1 MSKEKDRQPF
11 ISVRDLKKYF
21 CLDNYKLA
29 KAKTRYI
36 HAVDDVSFDIYKGEI
51 FGIIGESG
59 SGKSTIGRCV
69 LKLIDVDS
77 GEIYFDGKNITHV
90 SRKEQQELRSRMQM
104 VFQNPLASFD
114 PKKTIRF
121 SLEESAKVHKIK
133 PEVYKARIKQLME
146 YIALPEDLLTRYP
159 KDLSGGQ
166 LQRLA
171 IARALMLEP
180 DFILADEP
188 VSALDVSVQAQILNL
203 MLDLKEDKG
212 QTILFISHDLNV
224 VRHVCDRIAVVYL
237 GAVMEM
243 GTVEQIYNSVAHPYT
258 QALISAKP
266 KEHPL
271 ENKKH
276 ILLEGDIPNAV
287 DIPEGCRFAGRCRYF
302 KEGLCDNSGG
312 NSETVLRVGYT
323 QEPSSF
329 DPADF
334 TIVAATL
341 TGYDCYDTLLNFSHD
356 GTTVEPALAESW
368 EQVDDTTYTYKIR
381 QGVKFSDGNEMT
393 MDDVL
398 YSLNRVTED
407 NYYMSYLFAN
417 VDSFEANNDTWTLT
431 VHLKQP
437 DSSWQYVP
445 ATSACTIV
453 EKSVTEEQGDKYGT
467 ADGKTVGTGPYK
479 LSSWSSGS
487 EIVLEKNENWW
498 GDPDTLDIDKVEY
511 YVIEDESALALA
523 AKGGQIDFVEGMSNS
538 VMSVYQSCQ
547 NFNILSCEGTTSN
560 YIAFNTASKPFDDE
574 WARKAVAYCIDR
586 SQITTTIGGDYA
598 KQSAVVPMSESMM
611 YMDKDKWDSTIA
623 ESDVYTQD
631 YDKVKE
637 CLAKSKYPDGFEFD
651 FYTTSQ
657 TQKQAELLKSMVDA
671 SGSITMNLVEVP
683 DSDIFSYMFG
693 YKTKDNG
700 ERYYNAVGTYMMSDF
715 LDPMGMLKTL
725 YAGSNA
731 CEGGT
736 NETLWTSTEADGL
749 LDKAAQTTDDA
760 EKMGYYTDAYK
771 IFADECPYLGLYTS
785 SDVYAVS
792 DKFTYDPS
800 PMFWYNF
807 SYADVHVAK

>member
-1 MSKEKDRQPF
+1 M
-11 ISVRDLKKYF
+11 KKF
-21 CLDNYKLA
+21 SRKIAAAAALA
-29 KAKTRYI
+29 IT
-36 HAVDDVSFDIYKGEI
+36 VSSCMTGCFNNTG
-51 FGIIGESG
+51 SG
-59 SGKSTIGRCV
+59 SG
-69 LKLIDVDS
+69 S
-77 GEIYFDGKNITHV
+77 G
-90 SRKEQQELRSRMQM
+90 S
-104 VFQNPLASFD
+104 
-114 PKKTIRF
+114 
-121 SLEESAKVHKIK
+121 
-133 PEVYKARIKQLME
+133 
-146 YIALPEDLLTRYP
+146 
-159 KDLSGGQ
+159 
-166 LQRLA
+166 
-171 IARALMLEP
+171 
-180 DFILADEP
+180 
-188 VSALDVSVQAQILNL
+188 
-203 MLDLKEDKG
+203 
-212 QTILFISHDLNV
+212 
-224 VRHVCDRIAVVYL
+224 
-237 GAVMEM
+237 
-243 GTVEQIYNSVAHPYT
+243 
-258 QALISAKP
+258 
-266 KEHPL
+266 
-271 ENKKH
+271 
-276 ILLEGDIPNAV
+276 
-287 DIPEGCRFAGRCRYF
+287 
-302 KEGLCDNSGG
+302 SGG
-312 NSETVLRVGYT
+312 NSETVLKVGYT

-417 VDSFEANNDTWTLT
+417 VDSFEADNDTWTLT

-736 NETLWTSTEADGL
+736 NETLWTSAEADGL

>member
-171 IARALMLEP
+171 IARALML
-180 DFILADEP
+180 
-188 VSALDVSVQAQILNL
+188 
-203 MLDLKEDKG
+203 DLKEDKG

-243 GTVEQIYNSVAHPYT
+243 GTVEQVYNSVAHPYT

-302 KEGLCDNSGG
+302 KEGLCDNRTPKLKDIG
-312 NSETVLRVGYT
+312 NGHY
-323 QEPSSF
+323 
-329 DPADF
+329 
-334 TIVAATL
+334 VACHFPL
-341 TGYDCYDTLLNFSHD
+341 G
-356 GTTVEPALAESW
+356 
-368 EQVDDTTYTYKIR
+368 
-381 QGVKFSDGNEMT
+381 
-393 MDDVL
+393 
-398 YSLNRVTED
+398 
-407 NYYMSYLFAN
+407 
-417 VDSFEANNDTWTLT
+417 
-431 VHLKQP
+431 
-437 DSSWQYVP
+437 
-445 ATSACTIV
+445 
-453 EKSVTEEQGDKYGT
+453 
-467 ADGKTVGTGPYK
+467 
-479 LSSWSSGS
+479 
-487 EIVLEKNENWW
+487 
-498 GDPDTLDIDKVEY
+498 
-511 YVIEDESALALA
+511 
-523 AKGGQIDFVEGMSNS
+523 
-538 VMSVYQSCQ
+538 
-547 NFNILSCEGTTSN
+547 
-560 YIAFNTASKPFDDE
+560 
-574 WARKAVAYCIDR
+574 IDR
-586 SQITTTIGGDYA
+586 S
-598 KQSAVVPMSESMM
+598 
-611 YMDKDKWDSTIA
+611 
-623 ESDVYTQD
+623 
-631 YDKVKE
+631 
-637 CLAKSKYPDGFEFD
+637 
-651 FYTTSQ
+651 
-657 TQKQAELLKSMVDA
+657 
-671 SGSITMNLVEVP
+671 
-683 DSDIFSYMFG
+683 
-693 YKTKDNG
+693 KT
-700 ERYYNAVGTYMMSDF
+700 A
-715 LDPMGMLKTL
+715 
-725 YAGSNA
+725 
-731 CEGGT
+731 
-736 NETLWTSTEADGL
+736 AD
-749 LDKAAQTTDDA
+749 
-760 EKMGYYTDAYK
+760 M
-771 IFADECPYLGLYTS
+771 
-785 SDVYAVS
+785 
-792 DKFTYDPS
+792 
-800 PMFWYNF
+800 
-807 SYADVHVAK
+807 

>member
-1 MSKEKDRQPF
+1 M
-11 ISVRDLKKYF
+11 KKF
-21 CLDNYKLA
+21 SRKIAAAAALA
-29 KAKTRYI
+29 IT
-36 HAVDDVSFDIYKGEI
+36 VSSCMTGCFNNTG
-51 FGIIGESG
+51 SG
-59 SGKSTIGRCV
+59 SG
-69 LKLIDVDS
+69 S
-77 GEIYFDGKNITHV
+77 G
-90 SRKEQQELRSRMQM
+90 S
-104 VFQNPLASFD
+104 
-114 PKKTIRF
+114 
-121 SLEESAKVHKIK
+121 
-133 PEVYKARIKQLME
+133 
-146 YIALPEDLLTRYP
+146 
-159 KDLSGGQ
+159 
-166 LQRLA
+166 
-171 IARALMLEP
+171 
-180 DFILADEP
+180 
-188 VSALDVSVQAQILNL
+188 
-203 MLDLKEDKG
+203 
-212 QTILFISHDLNV
+212 
-224 VRHVCDRIAVVYL
+224 
-237 GAVMEM
+237 
-243 GTVEQIYNSVAHPYT
+243 
-258 QALISAKP
+258 
-266 KEHPL
+266 
-271 ENKKH
+271 
-276 ILLEGDIPNAV
+276 
-287 DIPEGCRFAGRCRYF
+287 
-302 KEGLCDNSGG
+302 SGG

-356 GTTVEPALAESW
+356 GTKVEPALAESW

-417 VDSFEANNDTWTLT
+417 VDSFEADNDTWTLT

-623 ESDVYTQD
+623 
-631 YDKVKE
+631 
-637 CLAKSKYPDGFEFD
+637 
-651 FYTTSQ
+651 
-657 TQKQAELLKSMVDA
+657 
-671 SGSITMNLVEVP
+671 

-736 NETLWTSTEADGL
+736 NETLWSSTEADGL

-807 SYADVHVAK
+807 SYADVHVSK

>member
-302 KEGLCDNSGG
+302 KEGLCDNRTPKLKDIG
-312 NSETVLRVGYT
+312 NGHY
-323 QEPSSF
+323 
-329 DPADF
+329 
-334 TIVAATL
+334 VACHSPL
-341 TGYDCYDTLLNFSHD
+341 G
-356 GTTVEPALAESW
+356 
-368 EQVDDTTYTYKIR
+368 
-381 QGVKFSDGNEMT
+381 
-393 MDDVL
+393 
-398 YSLNRVTED
+398 
-407 NYYMSYLFAN
+407 
-417 VDSFEANNDTWTLT
+417 
-431 VHLKQP
+431 
-437 DSSWQYVP
+437 
-445 ATSACTIV
+445 
-453 EKSVTEEQGDKYGT
+453 
-467 ADGKTVGTGPYK
+467 
-479 LSSWSSGS
+479 
-487 EIVLEKNENWW
+487 
-498 GDPDTLDIDKVEY
+498 
-511 YVIEDESALALA
+511 
-523 AKGGQIDFVEGMSNS
+523 
-538 VMSVYQSCQ
+538 
-547 NFNILSCEGTTSN
+547 
-560 YIAFNTASKPFDDE
+560 
-574 WARKAVAYCIDR
+574 IDR
-586 SQITTTIGGDYA
+586 S
-598 KQSAVVPMSESMM
+598 
-611 YMDKDKWDSTIA
+611 
-623 ESDVYTQD
+623 
-631 YDKVKE
+631 
-637 CLAKSKYPDGFEFD
+637 
-651 FYTTSQ
+651 
-657 TQKQAELLKSMVDA
+657 
-671 SGSITMNLVEVP
+671 
-683 DSDIFSYMFG
+683 
-693 YKTKDNG
+693 KT
-700 ERYYNAVGTYMMSDF
+700 A
-715 LDPMGMLKTL
+715 
-725 YAGSNA
+725 
-731 CEGGT
+731 
-736 NETLWTSTEADGL
+736 AD
-749 LDKAAQTTDDA
+749 
-760 EKMGYYTDAYK
+760 M
-771 IFADECPYLGLYTS
+771 
-785 SDVYAVS
+785 
-792 DKFTYDPS
+792 
-800 PMFWYNF
+800 
-807 SYADVHVAK
+807 

>member
-104 VFQNPLASFD
+104 VFQNSLASFD

-171 IARALMLEP
+171 IARALML
-180 DFILADEP
+180 
-188 VSALDVSVQAQILNL
+188 
-203 MLDLKEDKG
+203 DLKEDKG

-243 GTVEQIYNSVAHPYT
+243 GMVEQVYNSVAHPYT

-302 KEGLCDNSGG
+302 KEGLCDNRTPKLKDIG
-312 NSETVLRVGYT
+312 NGHY
-323 QEPSSF
+323 
-329 DPADF
+329 
-334 TIVAATL
+334 VACHFPL
-341 TGYDCYDTLLNFSHD
+341 G
-356 GTTVEPALAESW
+356 
-368 EQVDDTTYTYKIR
+368 
-381 QGVKFSDGNEMT
+381 
-393 MDDVL
+393 
-398 YSLNRVTED
+398 
-407 NYYMSYLFAN
+407 
-417 VDSFEANNDTWTLT
+417 
-431 VHLKQP
+431 
-437 DSSWQYVP
+437 
-445 ATSACTIV
+445 
-453 EKSVTEEQGDKYGT
+453 
-467 ADGKTVGTGPYK
+467 
-479 LSSWSSGS
+479 
-487 EIVLEKNENWW
+487 
-498 GDPDTLDIDKVEY
+498 
-511 YVIEDESALALA
+511 
-523 AKGGQIDFVEGMSNS
+523 
-538 VMSVYQSCQ
+538 
-547 NFNILSCEGTTSN
+547 
-560 YIAFNTASKPFDDE
+560 
-574 WARKAVAYCIDR
+574 IDR
-586 SQITTTIGGDYA
+586 S
-598 KQSAVVPMSESMM
+598 
-611 YMDKDKWDSTIA
+611 
-623 ESDVYTQD
+623 
-631 YDKVKE
+631 
-637 CLAKSKYPDGFEFD
+637 
-651 FYTTSQ
+651 
-657 TQKQAELLKSMVDA
+657 
-671 SGSITMNLVEVP
+671 
-683 DSDIFSYMFG
+683 
-693 YKTKDNG
+693 KT
-700 ERYYNAVGTYMMSDF
+700 A
-715 LDPMGMLKTL
+715 
-725 YAGSNA
+725 
-731 CEGGT
+731 
-736 NETLWTSTEADGL
+736 AD
-749 LDKAAQTTDDA
+749 
-760 EKMGYYTDAYK
+760 M
-771 IFADECPYLGLYTS
+771 
-785 SDVYAVS
+785 
-792 DKFTYDPS
+792 
-800 PMFWYNF
+800 
-807 SYADVHVAK
+807 

>member
-243 GTVEQIYNSVAHPYT
+243 GTVEQVYNSV
-258 QALISAKP
+258 L
-266 KEHPL
+266 
-271 ENKKH
+271 
-276 ILLEGDIPNAV
+276 
-287 DIPEGCRFAGRCRYF
+287 
-302 KEGLCDNSGG
+302 
-312 NSETVLRVGYT
+312 
-323 QEPSSF
+323 
-329 DPADF
+329 
-334 TIVAATL
+334 TL
-341 TGYDCYDTLLNFSHD
+341 TLRHLFQQSQRNTLL
-356 GTTVEPALAESW
+356 
-368 EQVDDTTYTYKIR
+368 KIR
-381 QGVKFSDGNEMT
+381 SI
-393 MDDVL
+393 
-398 YSLNRVTED
+398 SCWR
-407 NYYMSYLFAN
+407 
-417 VDSFEANNDTWTLT
+417 
-431 VHLKQP
+431 
-437 DSSWQYVP
+437 
-445 ATSACTIV
+445 
-453 EKSVTEEQGDKYGT
+453 
-467 ADGKTVGTGPYK
+467 
-479 LSSWSSGS
+479 
-487 EIVLEKNENWW
+487 EIYRTQWIS
-498 GDPDTLDIDKVEY
+498 P
-511 YVIEDESALALA
+511 
-523 AKGGQIDFVEGMSNS
+523 
-538 VMSVYQSCQ
+538 
-547 NFNILSCEGTTSN
+547 
-560 YIAFNTASKPFDDE
+560 
-574 WARKAVAYCIDR
+574 RAVALQAGADISKRACA
-586 SQITTTIGGDYA
+586 TTA
-598 KQSAVVPMSESMM
+598 RQSS
-611 YMDKDKWDSTIA
+611 
-623 ESDVYTQD
+623 
-631 YDKVKE
+631 
-637 CLAKSKYPDGFEFD
+637 
-651 FYTTSQ
+651 
-657 TQKQAELLKSMVDA
+657 
-671 SGSITMNLVEVP
+671 
-683 DSDIFSYMFG
+683 
-693 YKTKDNG
+693 
-700 ERYYNAVGTYMMSDF
+700 
-715 LDPMGMLKTL
+715 KTL
-725 YAGSNA
+725 
-731 CEGGT
+731 
-736 NETLWTSTEADGL
+736 ETGITLPVIS
-749 LDKAAQTTDDA
+749 
-760 EKMGYYTDAYK
+760 
-771 IFADECPYLGLYTS
+771 
-785 SDVYAVS
+785 
-792 DKFTYDPS
+792 
-800 PMFWYNF
+800 
-807 SYADVHVAK
+807 H

>member
-1 MSKEKDRQPF
+1 M
-11 ISVRDLKKYF
+11 KKF
-21 CLDNYKLA
+21 SRKIAAAAAL
-29 KAKTRYI
+29 TI
-36 HAVDDVSFDIYKGEI
+36 TVSSCMTGCFNNTGSN
-51 FGIIGESG
+51 SG
-59 SGKSTIGRCV
+59 SGS
-69 LKLIDVDS
+69 S
-77 GEIYFDGKNITHV
+77 DG
-90 SRKEQQELRSRMQM
+90 
-104 VFQNPLASFD
+104 
-114 PKKTIRF
+114 
-121 SLEESAKVHKIK
+121 
-133 PEVYKARIKQLME
+133 
-146 YIALPEDLLTRYP
+146 
-159 KDLSGGQ
+159 
-166 LQRLA
+166 
-171 IARALMLEP
+171 
-180 DFILADEP
+180 
-188 VSALDVSVQAQILNL
+188 
-203 MLDLKEDKG
+203 
-212 QTILFISHDLNV
+212 
-224 VRHVCDRIAVVYL
+224 
-237 GAVMEM
+237 
-243 GTVEQIYNSVAHPYT
+243 
-258 QALISAKP
+258 
-266 KEHPL
+266 
-271 ENKKH
+271 
-276 ILLEGDIPNAV
+276 
-287 DIPEGCRFAGRCRYF
+287 
-302 KEGLCDNSGG
+302 
-312 NSETVLRVGYT
+312 SETVLRVGYT

-334 TIVAATL
+334 TIVAAAL
-341 TGYDCYDTLLNFSHD
+341 TGYDCYDTLLNFSQD

-368 EQVDDTTYTYKIR
+368 EQADDTTYIYKIR

-398 YSLNRVTED
+398 YSLNRVTDD

-417 VDSFEANNDTWTLT
+417 VDSFEVDNDSWTLT
-431 VHLKQP
+431 IHLKQP
-437 DSSWQYVP
+437 DSTWQYVP

-467 ADGKTVGTGPYK
+467 VDGKTVGTGPYK
-479 LSSWSSGS
+479 LTSWSSGS

-498 GDPDTLDIDKVEY
+498 GDPDTLDIDRIEY
-511 YVIEDESALALA
+511 YIIEDESALALA
-523 AKGGQIDFVEGMSNS
+523 AKGGQIDFVEGMSNN
-538 VMSVYQSCQ
+538 VISVYQSCP

-560 YIAFNTASKPFDDE
+560 YIAFNTDSKPFDDE

-611 YMDKDKWDSTIA
+611 YMDKDKWDSTVA

-693 YKTKDNG
+693 YKVKDNG

-736 NETLWTSTEADGL
+736 NETLWTSTGADEL
-749 LDKAAQTTDDA
+749 LNKAAQSSDDS

-771 IFADECPYLGLYTS
+771 IYADECPYLGLYTS

-807 SYADVHVAK
+807 SYADVHLAK

>member
-171 IARALMLEP
+171 IARALML
-180 DFILADEP
+180 
-188 VSALDVSVQAQILNL
+188 
-203 MLDLKEDKG
+203 DLKEDKG

-243 GTVEQIYNSVAHPYT
+243 GTVEQVYNSVAHPYT

-271 ENKKH
+271 EDKKH

-302 KEGLCDNSGG
+302 KEGLCDNRTPKLKDIG
-312 NSETVLRVGYT
+312 NGHY
-323 QEPSSF
+323 
-329 DPADF
+329 
-334 TIVAATL
+334 VACHFPL
-341 TGYDCYDTLLNFSHD
+341 G
-356 GTTVEPALAESW
+356 
-368 EQVDDTTYTYKIR
+368 
-381 QGVKFSDGNEMT
+381 
-393 MDDVL
+393 
-398 YSLNRVTED
+398 
-407 NYYMSYLFAN
+407 
-417 VDSFEANNDTWTLT
+417 
-431 VHLKQP
+431 
-437 DSSWQYVP
+437 
-445 ATSACTIV
+445 
-453 EKSVTEEQGDKYGT
+453 
-467 ADGKTVGTGPYK
+467 
-479 LSSWSSGS
+479 
-487 EIVLEKNENWW
+487 
-498 GDPDTLDIDKVEY
+498 
-511 YVIEDESALALA
+511 
-523 AKGGQIDFVEGMSNS
+523 
-538 VMSVYQSCQ
+538 
-547 NFNILSCEGTTSN
+547 
-560 YIAFNTASKPFDDE
+560 
-574 WARKAVAYCIDR
+574 IDR
-586 SQITTTIGGDYA
+586 SKTA
-598 KQSAVVPMSESMM
+598 
-611 YMDKDKWDSTIA
+611 
-623 ESDVYTQD
+623 SD
-631 YDKVKE
+631 
-637 CLAKSKYPDGFEFD
+637 
-651 FYTTSQ
+651 
-657 TQKQAELLKSMVDA
+657 M
-671 SGSITMNLVEVP
+671 
-683 DSDIFSYMFG
+683 
-693 YKTKDNG
+693 
-700 ERYYNAVGTYMMSDF
+700 
-715 LDPMGMLKTL
+715 
-725 YAGSNA
+725 
-731 CEGGT
+731 
-736 NETLWTSTEADGL
+736 
-749 LDKAAQTTDDA
+749 
-760 EKMGYYTDAYK
+760 
-771 IFADECPYLGLYTS
+771 
-785 SDVYAVS
+785 
-792 DKFTYDPS
+792 
-800 PMFWYNF
+800 
-807 SYADVHVAK
+807 

>member
-1 MSKEKDRQPF
+1 M
-11 ISVRDLKKYF
+11 KKF
-21 CLDNYKLA
+21 SRKIAAAAALA
-29 KAKTRYI
+29 IT
-36 HAVDDVSFDIYKGEI
+36 VSSCMTGCFNNTG
-51 FGIIGESG
+51 SG
-59 SGKSTIGRCV
+59 SG
-69 LKLIDVDS
+69 S
-77 GEIYFDGKNITHV
+77 G
-90 SRKEQQELRSRMQM
+90 S
-104 VFQNPLASFD
+104 
-114 PKKTIRF
+114 
-121 SLEESAKVHKIK
+121 
-133 PEVYKARIKQLME
+133 
-146 YIALPEDLLTRYP
+146 
-159 KDLSGGQ
+159 
-166 LQRLA
+166 
-171 IARALMLEP
+171 
-180 DFILADEP
+180 
-188 VSALDVSVQAQILNL
+188 
-203 MLDLKEDKG
+203 
-212 QTILFISHDLNV
+212 
-224 VRHVCDRIAVVYL
+224 
-237 GAVMEM
+237 
-243 GTVEQIYNSVAHPYT
+243 
-258 QALISAKP
+258 
-266 KEHPL
+266 
-271 ENKKH
+271 
-276 ILLEGDIPNAV
+276 
-287 DIPEGCRFAGRCRYF
+287 
-302 KEGLCDNSGG
+302 SGG

-341 TGYDCYDTLLNFSHD
+341 TGYDCYDTLLSFSHD
-356 GTTVEPALAESW
+356 GTKVEPALAESW
-368 EQVDDTTYTYKIR
+368 KQVDDTTYTYKIR

-417 VDSFEANNDTWTLT
+417 VDSFEADNDTWTLT

-683 DSDIFSYMFG
+683 ASDIFSYMFG

-736 NETLWTSTEADGL
+736 NETLWSSTEADGL
-749 LDKAAQTTDDA
+749 LAKAAQTTDDA

-771 IFADECPYLGLYTS
+771 IFADQCPYLGLYTS

>member
-1 MSKEKDRQPF
+1 M
-11 ISVRDLKKYF
+11 KKF
-21 CLDNYKLA
+21 SRKIAAAAALA
-29 KAKTRYI
+29 IT
-36 HAVDDVSFDIYKGEI
+36 VSSCMTGCFNNTG
-51 FGIIGESG
+51 SG
-59 SGKSTIGRCV
+59 SG
-69 LKLIDVDS
+69 S
-77 GEIYFDGKNITHV
+77 G
-90 SRKEQQELRSRMQM
+90 S
-104 VFQNPLASFD
+104 
-114 PKKTIRF
+114 
-121 SLEESAKVHKIK
+121 
-133 PEVYKARIKQLME
+133 
-146 YIALPEDLLTRYP
+146 
-159 KDLSGGQ
+159 
-166 LQRLA
+166 
-171 IARALMLEP
+171 
-180 DFILADEP
+180 
-188 VSALDVSVQAQILNL
+188 
-203 MLDLKEDKG
+203 
-212 QTILFISHDLNV
+212 
-224 VRHVCDRIAVVYL
+224 
-237 GAVMEM
+237 
-243 GTVEQIYNSVAHPYT
+243 
-258 QALISAKP
+258 
-266 KEHPL
+266 
-271 ENKKH
+271 
-276 ILLEGDIPNAV
+276 
-287 DIPEGCRFAGRCRYF
+287 
-302 KEGLCDNSGG
+302 SGG

-329 DPADF
+329 DPA
-334 TIVAATL
+334 
-341 TGYDCYDTLLNFSHD
+341 
-356 GTTVEPALAESW
+356 LAESW
-368 EQVDDTTYTYKIR
+368 EQVDDTTYTYKIG

-417 VDSFEANNDTWTLT
+417 VDSFEADNDTWTLT

-771 IFADECPYLGLYTS
+771 IFADECPYLGFYTS